1 MTHRIEFSP
10 AAARQLRKLDAR
22 ARRRVQAVVELL
34 AQEPPPRQ
42 REEAHRRQWVGQG
55 FPNQLGHGSRV
66 TEHRGCTPC
75 VNLGRRTGASTMP
88 PSVPTAPGG
97 GRTGARLDVIYACV
111 CQISLNQIIVPREH
125 PLFFPVSSQM
135 SFLGSPSDGVT

>member
-97 GRTGARLDVIYACV
+97 AD
-111 CQISLNQIIVPREH
+111 
-125 PLFFPVSSQM
+125 
-135 SFLGSPSDGVT
+135 GSPLRCHLCLCLSNQFESDHSSTRAPTLLSSEQSNELSWQPK

>member
-75 VNLGRRTGASTMP
+75 ESWSKNWGFHDAPVRADG
-88 PSVPTAPGG
+88 PGG
-97 GRTGARLDVIYACV
+97 GG
-111 CQISLNQIIVPREH
+111 RE
-125 PLFFPVSSQM
+125 PA
-135 SFLGSPSDGVT
+135 